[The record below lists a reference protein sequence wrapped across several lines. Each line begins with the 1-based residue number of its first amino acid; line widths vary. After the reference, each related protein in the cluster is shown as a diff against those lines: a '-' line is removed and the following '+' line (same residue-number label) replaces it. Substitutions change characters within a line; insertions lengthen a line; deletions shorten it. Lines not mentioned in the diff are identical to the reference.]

1 MYDDDESE
9 DGIYQLAGLL
19 EWGGGGMNELLDSWV
34 DESLVEWMD
43 GWMLYEMR
51 HIAKYRVRE
60 GSGVR

>member
-51 HIAKYRVRE
+51 HIAK
-60 GSGVR
+60 

>member
-19 EWGGGGMNELLDSWV
+19 EWGGGGMNELLDSWG

-43 GWMLYEMR
+43 GCCMR
-51 HIAKYRVRE
+51 
-60 GSGVR
+60 